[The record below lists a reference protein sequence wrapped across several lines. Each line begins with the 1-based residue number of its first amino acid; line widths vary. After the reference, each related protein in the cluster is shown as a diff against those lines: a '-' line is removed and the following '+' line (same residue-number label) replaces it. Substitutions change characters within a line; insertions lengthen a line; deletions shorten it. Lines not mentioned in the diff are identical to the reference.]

1 MQTTIRKRRCNK
13 KFRILRG
20 FKIASFALVLSSCSL
35 FQQEQDPN
43 KINFSKKLKL
53 NQEAFCKK
61 ASGRGRIV
69 LGSESNRFTFQSSA
83 TNDTFEIAIDIPFKG
98 QETLILPLS
107 KPFKFSGS
115 LYEKSLL
122 EIDASSKAKGT
133 RKILNA
139 FLFRTAKFVSL
150 LNGRIDS
157 AQCSGEKCIDGIINF
172 EESNIDYEAPLSKL
186 YVYSA
191 KTNKTQ
197 NTYFSKLSFRAQSPD
212 PASKPLLALDLIVD
226 VCESR

>member
-1 MQTTIRKRRCNK
+1 M
-13 KFRILRG
+13 
-20 FKIASFALVLSSCSL
+20 

-43 KINFSKKLKL
+43 KLNFSKKLKL

-69 LGSESNRFTFQSSA
+69 LGGESNRFTFQSSV
-83 TNDTFEIAIDIPFKG
+83 TDDTFEIAIDIPFKG
-98 QETLILPLS
+98 QETLILPLV
-107 KPFKFSGS
+107 KPYKFSGS

-122 EIDASSKAKGT
+122 EIDASSKTKGT

-157 AQCSGEKCIDGIINF
+157 SQCAGEKCIDGIINF
-172 EESNIDYEAPLSKL
+172 EESNIDYVAPLSKL

-197 NTYFSKLSFRAQSPD
+197 NTYFSKLSFKAQSPD
-212 PASKPLLALDLIVD
+212 PSSKPLLALDLIVD
-226 VCESR
+226 ACEER